1 MPQECARSGCR
12 WIAATRTS
20 LSRSTAGSTASAA
33 RVACARSILTAGRP
47 VSVALGCCLGGT
59 TDDCVSGCS
68 RPSSTLVPP
77 RDNDDGKALRPTDD
91 GRARGMHAVNQLP
104 RFGPNPALLWSAR
117 TKRLWGGGKIRI
129 HKNATTLRLT
139 LHLRRYTSDAT
150 PTTLHLRRGTSV
162 EAEAPRATSPTIVLP
177 HPSAFGA
184 SQPTTN

>member
-33 RVACARSILTAGRP
+33 RVTCARSILTAGRP

-59 TDDCVSGCS
+59 NDDCVSGCS

-117 TKRLWGGGKIRI
+117 TKRLWGCKIRI
-129 HKNATTLRLT
+129 DIFIA
-139 LHLRRYTSDAT
+139 RRTRQDYDAT
-150 PTTLHLRRGTSV
+150 FATSHLRRGTSV
-162 EAEAPRATSPTIVLP
+162 EAEAPRATSPTMCCPIRLR
-177 HPSAFGA
+177 G
-184 SQPTTN
+184 QPAHD